1 MPTLKRK
8 RPWSRDEQCNHLFG
22 IRSSSD
28 FIAAFRT
35 ICDECSSQSSVP
47 MTVQQVARETLKRFY
62 PRLSDLA
69 TNTTA
74 HRTFLQHVTSQM
86 EHVTFDQV
94 DSHKRV
100 APPLR
105 QPNNVPAPIPERSQ
119 QPTVQVNINME
130 VLRREGF
137 VVVPK
142 VFSPRTVNA
151 LRHQVGERKLDNDL
165 HRKWLRESEGNGCGG
180 LYYYFQP
187 KPSNPNGANALV
199 LLQKGLANALYG
211 KNTADSRKAMKSRFI
226 TLGYSLGGENF
237 THQDQQHSF
246 KYQALVLLST
256 PKEDFNGGEL
266 YIQDGA
272 VPRVGTQR
280 RTSRLGSAG
289 DVVVFQ
295 ANKGDDAS
303 DALNFYHGM
312 TKITQGTNEECERWA
327 IGLFQPPTSRASSS

>member
-1 MPTLKRK
+1 
-8 RPWSRDEQCNHLFG
+8 
-22 IRSSSD
+22 
-28 FIAAFRT
+28 
-35 ICDECSSQSSVP
+35 
-47 MTVQQVARETLKRFY
+47 MTVQQVVRETLKRFF
-62 PRLSDLA
+62 PRLSDVA

-74 HRTFLQHVTSQM
+74 HRTFLQYVTSQV
-86 EHVTFDQV
+86 EYVTFDHV

-105 QPNNVPAPIPERSQ
+105 QPNMDNNVPAPIPERQ
-119 QPTVQVNINME
+119 QPTVQVTINME

-165 HRKWLRESEGNGCGG
+165 RRKWLRESEGNGCGG

-199 LLQKGLANALYG
+199 LLQKGLAKALYG
-211 KNTADSRKAMKSRFI
+211 KNTTACRKAMKGRFI
-226 TLGYSLGGENF
+226 TLGYGKGGENF
-237 THQDQQHSF
+237 THQDQQDSF

-295 ANKGDDAS
+295 ANKGDDDS

-327 IGLFQPPTSRASSS
+327 IGLFQPATSRASSST